1 MRQRE
6 QGLLA
11 GIEAAP
17 VRAVLVAVA
26 ADQTGEVVEGVRL
39 DSAIEEG

>member
-26 ADQTGEVVEGVRL
+26 ADQTSEVVEGAV